1 MELAKLSHPLL
12 DNYQQILYLQ
22 HREKKHWERRGAGRH
37 CRLDMCWKGGGVR
50 GVEPIRR
57 QQTACSSLRLLFHEL
72 NLFFLLLA
80 YAGRKKVLEKSQSM
94 VDRFDSLPPL
104 PPHQPPLNRHHHH
117 HHRISLVESSSGDEA
132 AGYHRFNGSGNDAS
146 VNGLGEQPRH
156 GTPSPP
162 PYPSPPDDQPIS
174 NLLQV
179 VWWNSSFKLQTIW
192 TFCRWF
198 GELIL

>member
-1 MELAKLSHPLL
+1 M
-12 DNYQQILYLQ
+12 
-22 HREKKHWERRGAGRH
+22 
-37 CRLDMCWKGGGVR
+37 
-50 GVEPIRR
+50 EPI
-57 QQTACSSLRLLFHEL
+57 QQQQKTCSSLLLFFHEL
-72 NLFFLLLA
+72 NLFFLLA

-104 PPHQPPLNRHHHH
+104 PPNQPPPNPHHHY
-117 HHRISLVESSSGDEA
+117 HHRVSLVESSGDDEA

-146 VNGLGEQPRH
+146 VNGGGVERLGEQQPRH

-179 VWWNSSFKLQTIW
+179 VW
-192 TFCRWF
+192 
-198 GELIL
+198 

>member
-1 MELAKLSHPLL
+1 
-12 DNYQQILYLQ
+12 
-22 HREKKHWERRGAGRH
+22 
-37 CRLDMCWKGGGVR
+37 
-50 GVEPIRR
+50 VEPIRR
-57 QQTACSSLRLLFHEL
+57 QQSACTSLLLLFHEL

-104 PPHQPPLNRHHHH
+104 PPHQPPPNQHHHH
-117 HHRISLVESSSGDEA
+117 HHRISLVESSDEA

-146 VNGLGEQPRH
+146 VNGGGLERLGEQPRH

-179 VWWNSSFKLQTIW
+179 NSSFQLQTI
-192 TFCRWF
+192 
-198 GELIL
+198 

>member
-1 MELAKLSHPLL
+1 M
-12 DNYQQILYLQ
+12 
-22 HREKKHWERRGAGRH
+22 
-37 CRLDMCWKGGGVR
+37 
-50 GVEPIRR
+50 EPIRR
-57 QQTACSSLRLLFHEL
+57 QQSACTSLLLLFHEL

-104 PPHQPPLNRHHHH
+104 PPHQPPPNQHHHH
-117 HHRISLVESSSGDEA
+117 HHRISLVESSDEA

-146 VNGLGEQPRH
+146 VNGGGLERLGEQPRH

-179 VWWNSSFKLQTIW
+179 NSSFQLQTI
-192 TFCRWF
+192 
-198 GELIL
+198 

>member
-1 MELAKLSHPLL
+1 
-12 DNYQQILYLQ
+12 
-22 HREKKHWERRGAGRH
+22 
-37 CRLDMCWKGGGVR
+37 
-50 GVEPIRR
+50 VEPIRR
-57 QQTACSSLRLLFHEL
+57 QQKACSSLRLLFYKL
-72 NLFFLLLA
+72 NLFFLLA

-104 PPHQPPLNRHHHH
+104 PPHQPPLNPHHHY
-117 HHRISLVESSSGDEA
+117 HHRVSLVESSDEA

-146 VNGLGEQPRH
+146 VNGGVAERLGEQQPLH

-179 VWWNSSFKLQTIW
+179 AMNLFLQVVW
-192 TFCRWF
+192 
-198 GELIL
+198 